1 MRKDAL
7 CRLQFCVRVRACVYV
22 FFVGIARVNRL
33 ANEQRVC
40 AFFTSIAGAIRLPT
54 EKTLAFSGGK
64 TPTHSQVSGPFG
76 GCFSKCVCVC
86 VCVCCVVW
94 WWQRPR
100 ESVDQKVEEAASFSA
115 GRGMWRVPWF
125 SRRYF

>member
-1 MRKDAL
+1 M
-7 CRLQFCVRVRACVYV
+7 YV
-22 FFVGIARVNRL
+22 FFIGIARVNRL

-76 GCFSKCVCVC
+76 WMFLKMCMCVCVRVLC
-86 VCVCCVVW
+86 GVV
-94 WWQRPR
+94 
-100 ESVDQKVEEAASFSA
+100 VATAARV
-115 GRGMWRVPWF
+115 GRSKG
-125 SRRYF
+125 